1 MDCIGRL
8 FGELFGEL
16 FGKLFAKISL
26 LDFLEVEYGCEEFS
40 ESRAWSIFA
49 ESSSII

>member
-1 MDCIGRL
+1 MDCIGILFGKL

-16 FGKLFAKISL
+16 FAETSL
-26 LDFLEVEYGCEEFS
+26 SDFLEVDNGCENFS
-40 ESRAWSIFA
+40 ELRACSIFA